1 MIKRTATNDVVFVV
15 VVRRIIVSCYID
27 SGIVIDIDVD
37 SCCDMF
43 LYYLCLYL
51 IRITLISDTNTV
63 LQYTELK
70 LFLCC
75 DLMSGVF
82 LKNK

>member
-51 IRITLISDTNTV
+51 I
-63 LQYTELK
+63 
-70 LFLCC
+70 
-75 DLMSGVF
+75 
-82 LKNK
+82 